1 MNYYNGDKLSGKEI
15 REDRR
20 CVKCDAQPLMVL
32 RMLDPR
38 SGRTIRMFECKCG
51 QRTWSE

>member
-1 MNYYNGDKLSGKEI
+1 MNYYNGNKLSGKET

-20 CVKCDAQPLMVL
+20 CEKCDAQPRLVL
-32 RMLDPR
+32 NMLDPR
-38 SGRTIRMFECKCG
+38 SGNTIRMFECKCG